1 MAAVDALAGDTQ
13 ELTMARKP
21 TPVPKNELPADDA
34 LAALAAPIAPLA
46 DEYIAVLIMSLAG
59 RLNRGASGYYQ
70 THFDISM
77 VDYRIVLALG
87 LAKNLNIS
95 AVATSA
101 DVDKAAAS
109 RSLRALEQR
118 GIVELEQTV
127 SRGRAA
133 IVHLTEEG
141 RALERQLK
149 KSSRARERR
158 FIAALSEDECTQ
170 ATALLKKLIAG
181 VPHMNK
187 D

>member
-1 MAAVDALAGDTQ
+1 MTSAPSTTALAS
-13 ELTMARKP
+13 
-21 TPVPKNELPADDA
+21 
-34 LAALAAPIAPLA
+34 LAAPIAPLA

-70 THFDISM
+70 KHFEISM

-87 LAKNLNIS
+87 LARNLNIS
-95 AVATSA
+95 AVATCA

-118 GIVELEQTV
+118 GIVELEQTA

-133 IVHLTEEG
+133 IVHLTPAG
-141 RALERQLK
+141 RLLERQLR
-149 KSSRARERR
+149 KSSRLRERR
-158 FIAALSEDECTQ
+158 FIAALSEGEHAQ
-170 ATALLKKLIAG
+170 AIALLKKLIAG

>member
-1 MAAVDALAGDTQ
+1 MSA
-13 ELTMARKP
+13 KP
-21 TPVPKNELPADDA
+21 TPTTDSPPADA

-59 RLNRGASGYYQ
+59 RLNRGASSHYQ
-70 THFDISM
+70 KHFDISM
-77 VDYRIVLALG
+77 VDYRVVLALG

-118 GIVELEQTV
+118 GIVELEQTA

-133 IVHLTEEG
+133 IVHLTEAG
-141 RALERQLK
+141 KALERELK
-149 KSSRARERR
+149 KSSRAREKR
-158 FIAALSEDECTQ
+158 FVAALSEDDRIQ